1 MMTNMKLNY
10 ESRGGYGGFTVLCDA
25 PHYHSGEKHVDDLTF
40 SGFNSFPFLY
50 GHSHNDPH
58 DHDND
63 H

>member
-1 MMTNMKLNY
+1 MTKEVY
-10 ESRGGYGGFTVLCDA
+10 RVFTVLCDA

-50 GHSHNDPH
+50 GHSH
-58 DHDND
+58 DND